1 MNGYNLTDKQKE
13 LLRKLV
19 RCVREEGLE
28 QPISASYTFGQR
40 CIQFFDGTTL
50 EYQGDLFGDLDA
62 LCDEDLMSFRY
73 NERGNKLYNIKQAG
87 YDAVDN
93 NFGTPLIQE
102 SPVIAQP
109 MKEQAETLSIAQI
122 FLCYAR
128 EDEDKVENLYQKLSD
143 AGFRPWMAKKDILP
157 GEMWKLSIQQAIRRS
172 DFVVVCLSLTSVN
185 KRSFVQ
191 REIKDALDIWREKLE
206 SDIYLIPVR
215 LEDCEVPESLDDFQ
229 WVNLFEGN
237 GWTRLVKAIQAGMER
252 RKASDDKERAQPV
265 PTPTRRRLVNWEKVG
280 ALAQVIGLP
289 IVVIGVLVALGA
301 WLVPNAADFLFA
313 WLFETPTVTPTNG
326 PTYTPVISTA
336 TLTNIP
342 PLTATPTSTPIPPT
356 PNWSPTPCKPPVDWQ
371 RYLVQRGDT
380 LYSLAQ
386 RHNTTVYAIIQ
397 ANCLTNYAIY
407 MGQFLYLPPLPAAPT
422 PTVTRTPT
430 STPTP
435 THTPG
440 PPIPTPIP
448 PTATPK
454 LKGNIA
460 YVMSDGIYVMDADGS
475 NRRRVYEGGVRMS
488 ALSPNGNKIAFS
500 RKDGVWLMDV
510 NGSNVQQIVSSDR
523 IHSLAWA
530 PDSRQLVYSEGSGPS
545 GEGYVIE
552 IPHGIPQPLHGWI
565 YDPDWSPDGWLV
577 YYTLQGLVKRQISG
591 GPISVLDS
599 NVDWLEGRPAWS
611 PDSTRIV
618 YSEGADILVINA
630 DGSSQTK
637 LTDHPGND
645 WDPCWSPD
653 GSKIAFITDRDGN
666 NEIYVMNA
674 DGSNQM
680 NLTNSAEN
688 EWQPT
693 WAP

>member
-1 MNGYNLTDKQKE
+1 
-13 LLRKLV
+13 LRLSEKWK
-19 RCVREEGLE
+19 
-28 QPISASYTFGQR
+28 P
-40 CIQFFDGTTL
+40 CIQ
-50 EYQGDLFGDLDA
+50 E
-62 LCDEDLMSFRY
+62 
-73 NERGNKLYNIKQAG
+73 
-87 YDAVDN
+87 
-93 NFGTPLIQE
+93 
-102 SPVIAQP
+102 
-109 MKEQAETLSIAQI
+109 
-122 FLCYAR
+122 
-128 EDEDKVENLYQKLSD
+128 
-143 AGFRPWMAKKDILP
+143 
-157 GEMWKLSIQQAIRRS
+157 AIRHS
-172 DFVVVCLSLTSVN
+172 DFFLACLSTNSVS
-185 KRSFVQ
+185 KRGYLQ
-191 REIKDALDIWREKLE
+191 KEIKDALDIWQEKLD
-206 SDIYLIPVR
+206 SDIYLLPAR
-215 LEDCEVPESLDDFQ
+215 LEDCEVPESLGDFQ

-252 RKASDDKERAQPV
+252 RTAADDKERAQPV

-301 WLVPNAADFLFA
+301 WLVPNAADLMFA
-313 WLFETPTVTPTNG
+313 WLSETPTVPVISFTTPTNTPFPLTATFTFTPAPPTPTRTLKPTATSTATPRPTNTPRPTPALTLA
-326 PTYTPVISTA
+326 PTYTPV
-336 TLTNIP
+336 
-342 PLTATPTSTPIPPT
+342 PPT
-356 PNWSPTPCKPPVDWQ
+356 P
-371 RYLVQRGDT
+371 
-380 LYSLAQ
+380 SL
-386 RHNTTVYAIIQ
+386 
-397 ANCLTNYAIY
+397 
-407 MGQFLYLPPLPAAPT
+407 MG
-422 PTVTRTPT
+422 
-430 STPTP
+430 
-435 THTPG
+435 
-440 PPIPTPIP
+440 
-448 PTATPK
+448 K
-454 LKGNIA
+454 IA

-475 NRRRVYEGGVRMS
+475 NRIRVYEGGVRMS
-488 ALSPNGNKIAFS
+488 ALSPDGNKIAFS

-653 GSKIAFITDRDGN
+653 GSKIAFITDRDGK